1 MVMSQVVELL
11 TRTAPEK
18 HAEAMRG
25 VPEPDVIAACRGGVK
40 VSVPGLQAVKQ
51 AAKASNKKGKV

>member
-1 MVMSQVVELL
+1 MLELL
-11 TRTAPEK
+11 ARGAPEK

-40 VSVPGLQAVKQ
+40 VSVPGLQAAKQ
-51 AAKASNKKGKV
+51 AAKAGKKKGKA